1 MDLTGLLSEGGGLA
15 LAVLRHSDH
24 TDVVVDTRLQSVDSV
39 LTSRGQNKV
48 LKDGYALARC
58 HHRDPV
64 TGDGCGVERWP
75 AETDGGVAHVLEG
88 EVRQLWDIWVCG
100 EKIGGKQV

>member
-15 LAVLRHSDH
+15 LPILRHSDN
-24 TDVVVDTRLQSVDSV
+24 TDVIVDTRLQSIDSV
-39 LTSRGQNKV
+39 ITSHWQNEV

-64 TGDGCGVERWP
+64 TGDGCGVER
-75 AETDGGVAHVLEG
+75 
-88 EVRQLWDIWVCG
+88 
-100 EKIGGKQV
+100 